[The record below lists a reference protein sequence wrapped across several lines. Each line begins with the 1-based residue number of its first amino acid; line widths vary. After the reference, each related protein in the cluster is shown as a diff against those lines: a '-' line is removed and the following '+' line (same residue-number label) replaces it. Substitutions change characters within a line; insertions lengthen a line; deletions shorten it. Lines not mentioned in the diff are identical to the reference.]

1 VKTKKEL
8 KLRFYSSPDKGRPGR
23 VIIMI
28 TAIILTKNEEKNIK
42 DCLKSLSWCDE
53 KIVIDDKSEDRTLEI
68 AQKLGTK
75 AYSHRLINFSDQRN
89 FGLEKAKNDWILFID
104 ADERIPQALWYEIMQ
119 YVNEPIENFSG
130 FFLKRIDVMWGKELK
145 HGESG
150 TLKLL
155 RLGKKE
161 NGKWKGIVHEKWNI
175 SGKTGTLN
183 NPLYHYPH
191 QTIGDFLKE
200 INRYT
205 DLRAR
210 ELYDQGIKTNWFL
223 ILLYP
228 KTKFILN
235 YFIRLGFLDG
245 LPGLVTA
252 LMMSF
257 HSFLVRGKLWL
268 LWQNKK

>member
-1 VKTKKEL
+1 MKTKKEL

-119 YVNEPIENFSG
+119 YVNEPIENFNG
-130 FFLKRIDVMWGKELK
+130 FFLKRIDVIWGKELK

-155 RLGKKE
+155 RLGKKG

-175 SGKTGTLN
+175 SGKTETLN

-191 QTIGDFLKE
+191 ATVGDFLQK
-200 INRYT
+200 INKYT
-205 DLRAR
+205 DLRAK
-210 ELYDQGIKTNWFL
+210 ELYEQGIRTNWFL

-245 LPGLVTA
+245 LPGLITA
-252 LMMSF
+252 IMMSF